1 MVGVITGDII
11 NSKKVKPS
19 VWLKTLKKVLD
30 SFGESPKNWEI
41 FRGDSFQIEVSNVA
55 DLLDVAFQI
64 KAAIKTIKGLDVRLS
79 LGLGDKTYASR
90 KITQSNGSAFVR
102 SGELI
107 EDLKKMKIN
116 LAINSGNEMFDNE
129 LNLYLKLALVAMDS
143 WLVTPAETV
152 LLALQN
158 RELPQEELGKI
169 LGIKQNAVSAR
180 LKRSRYYELLEVNK
194 MFQLKLAQLQ

>member
-1 MVGVITGDII
+1 MIGIITGDII

-19 VWLKTLKKVLD
+19 VWLKKLKNTL
-30 SFGESPKNWEI
+30 SNFGETPKNWSI
-41 FRGDSFQIEVSNVA
+41 FRGDSFQIEVSNAA

-64 KAAIKTIKGLDVRLS
+64 KAAIKTVKGLDVRLS
-79 LGLGDKTYASR
+79 LGIGEKTYTSQ

-107 EDLKKMKIN
+107 EDLKKLKIN
-116 LAINSGNEMFDNE
+116 LAISSGDEMFDNE
-129 LNLYLKLALVAMDS
+129 INLYLKLALIAMDN
-143 WLVTPAETV
+143 WLVAAAETV

-158 RELPQEELGKI
+158 RNMQQEDLGKI

-180 LKRSRYYELLEVNK
+180 LKRSKYDELLELNK
-194 MFQLKLAQLQ
+194 MYQLKLSHLQ

>member
-19 VWLKTLKKVLD
+19 VWLKALKKVLN

-41 FRGDSFQIEVSNVA
+41 FRGDSFQIEVSNAA

-64 KAAIKTIKGLDVRLS
+64 KATIKTIKGLDVRLS
-79 LGLGDKTYASR
+79 LGLGEKTYASR